1 MGRLDDAMTDKSAP
15 ASEPPATRDIISPNS
30 LVARRPRYFFNVYD
44 GHSSLDQDGV
54 EFPDIYKAQNGA
66 IRLAGF
72 KKVENSGTGLS
83 GNRK

>member
-1 MGRLDDAMTDKSAP
+1 M
-15 ASEPPATRDIISPNS
+15 
-30 LVARRPRYFFNVYD
+30 PRYFFNVYD